1 MTCVYITINETKQN
15 QTNKKNHSS
24 GLWNLISS
32 AGDPEKKNDCIGI
45 PKNSH
50 SGHQPINRTT

>member
-1 MTCVYITINETKQN
+1 MRLYNHQRNKTKS
-15 QTNKKNHSS
+15 NKQKNHSS

>member
-15 QTNKKNHSS
+15 QTNKKITVVDCR
-24 GLWNLISS
+24 LYPSS